1 MRGLSAFAD
10 RPDDKRLT
18 APHVAA
24 RKDFVERALVGA
36 YVGGDVAALIES
48 DAELLDHAVVNR
60 RDEAHG
66 EENEIG
72 LELELRAG
80 DRLHL
85 AIDFHA
91 SELLDEPVLAN
102 EFARQHGEI
111 ARRPLF
117 MRRRGTQFQRPVRP
131 GQELILL
138 FRWL

>member
-10 RPDDKRLT
+10 RPDDKRLN
-18 APHVAA
+18 AQPVAA

-36 YVGGDVAALIES
+36 HVGGDVAALIES

-85 AIDFHA
+85 ASTFTHLSFLTSPFSPTNSRVSTAKSRAAPSSCD
-91 SELLDEPVLAN
+91 DE
-102 EFARQHGEI
+102 ARNFSGQSGQV
-111 ARRPLF
+111 RSLF
-117 MRRRGTQFQRPVRP
+117 SFSG
-131 GQELILL
+131 GC
-138 FRWL
+138 